1 MLRLVKFDNQTTYMF
16 PNGDI
21 ATPDIIIQQ
30 FPAIT
35 HFTHVLEVNG
45 DVCQA
50 VMNLKALRGIHNI
63 DESIT
68 EDEAIAALEVII
80 NTPPPEPVVS
90 DEPTAEERI
99 AASLEYQNLM
109 MM

>member
-1 MLRLVKFDNQTTYMF
+1 MLRLVKFDNTTTYMF
-16 PNGDI
+16 PNGAI
-21 ATPDIIIQQ
+21 ATPEVIVKEY
-30 FPAIT
+30 PAVMY
-35 HFTHVLEVNG
+35 FVHVLEVNG

-63 DESIT
+63 DDSLT
-68 EDEAIAALEVII
+68 EDEAIAAIEVIM
-80 NTPPPEPVVS
+80 NTPPLDP
-90 DEPTAEERI
+90 EPTAEERI